1 MRLFVDMDGT
11 LATFTP
17 VDKLETLYEKGYFAN
32 LEPHYNVLHA
42 ITDISLNAT
51 DIEVFILSS
60 YLSDSEYALK
70 EKNEWLDK
78 YLSEIPPENRLFIPC
93 GRDKAEVVPGGL
105 QPTDCLLDD
114 YTQNLLAWEPPARGL
129 KLLNPINHTKG
140 TWGQSR
146 IRYDREYKDLSETIS
161 SFVRNKDRM
170 ITDERISIDFLDIPP
185 SKIQMVKYEVYKV
198 TELVTLPEGEIYTP
212 DKKPLVYAS
221 DELLISVYDDLPTAM
236 DALKTYEGECSV
248 NLVWDE
254 DENVFEVVKYT
265 VEEDIYDGRGLLIH
279 SNGIVAET
287 PFTPYEHLEEECI
300 EP

>member
-11 LATFTP
+11 LATFKP
-17 VDKLETLYEKGYFAN
+17 VEKIEELYEEGYFEN
-32 LEPHYNVLHA
+32 LEPHNNVVFA
-42 ITDISLNAT
+42 IKHIVRNEP

-60 YLSDSEYALK
+60 FLYDSNFALE
-70 EKNEWLDK
+70 EKIAWLDS
-78 YLSEIPPENRLFIPC
+78 YLPEIPHNNRLFIPY
-93 GRDKAEVVPGGL
+93 GRDKANFVPGGL

-146 IRYDREYKDLSETIS
+146 IRYDRHYEDLANTIC